1 MITINKNPAEVIPDI
16 SENDIII
23 VVLYHGKTHPN
34 FGYMGYIQKQ
44 ADYCSVLGLPATHLT
59 LPGRETTPFNW
70 TLEIRYLN
78 SESRITDVK
87 SMKASI
93 MTTIIKLYNMYSS
106 LRPINFHA
114 IKNGTDLYELIE
126 MYSLKNIKFI
136 NGIEMMLNENIS
148 RR

>member
-23 VVLYHGKTHPN
+23 AVLYHGKTHPN

-44 ADYCSVLGLPATHLT
+44 AGYCSVSGLPEEHLT
-59 LPGRETTPFNW
+59 SPVRETTPFNW
-70 TLEIRYLN
+70 TIEMHCSN
-78 SESRITDVK
+78 SGPWLTDVL
-87 SMKASI
+87 SMKASV

-106 LRPINFHA
+106 MRPINFHA
-114 IKNGTDLYELIE
+114 IKNGTDLTELIE

-136 NGIEMMLNENIS
+136 NGIEVMLNENIT